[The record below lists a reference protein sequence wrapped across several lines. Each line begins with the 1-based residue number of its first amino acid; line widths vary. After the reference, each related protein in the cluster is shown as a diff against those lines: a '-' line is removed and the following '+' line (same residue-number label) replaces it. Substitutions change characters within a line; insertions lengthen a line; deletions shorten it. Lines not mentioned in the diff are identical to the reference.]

1 MKKSVCFF
9 ALLSALFFSFTAGAE
24 AAGEAQKARV
34 MGQRLVELFTPES
47 ISVTIS
53 DGGGFAWVEAKG
65 AVIDKI
71 RVEDLKLRAM
81 IKNDGEKFDMNDK
94 DALAKQILM
103 SRGELTLLEKDV
115 NKLFS
120 GDIETKGFSNLVFDF
135 KPDGFTANG
144 VFTAQF
150 LFTIKIRLRAHG
162 NLALQ
167 PDGVYI
173 ENVKIYT
180 EGVPTPDGLVK
191 MVTDRINPLL
201 SFSKIPFPTE
211 FKTVIMNDSA
221 AVLTGNPEKFEGG
234 KTWRWNK
241 KQEAVK
247 TSAPL
252 SAAG

>member
-1 MKKSVCFF
+1 MKKSICSF
-9 ALLSALFFSFTAGAE
+9 AALCVLFCSFTAGAE
-24 AAGEAQKARV
+24 AAGEAQKARE

-53 DGGGFAWVEAKG
+53 AGGGFAWVEAKG

-135 KPDGFTANG
+135 KPDGFTAQG

-150 LFTIKIRLRAHG
+150 LFTIRIRLRAQGH
-162 NLALQ
+162 LALQ
-167 PDGVYI
+167 PDGIYI
-173 ENVKIYT
+173 EDVRIYT
-180 EGVPTPDGLVK
+180 EGVQTPDGLVK

-201 SFSKIPFPTE
+201 SFAKIPFPTE
-211 FKTVIMNDSA
+211 FKTVTMTDNA
-221 AVLTGNPEKFEGG
+221 AILTGNPEKFEGG
-234 KTWRWNK
+234 QTWRWK
-241 KQEAVK
+241 KK
-247 TSAPL
+247 
-252 SAAG
+252 

>member
-1 MKKSVCFF
+1 MKKSICFL
-9 ALLSALFFSFTAGAE
+9 AVLCVLSLSLTAGAE
-24 AAGEAQKARV
+24 AAGESQKARE

-47 ISVTIS
+47 INVTIS

-81 IKNDGEKFDMNDK
+81 IKNDGEKIDINDK

-103 SRGELTLLEKDV
+103 SHGELTLLEKDV

-120 GDIETKGFSNLVFDF
+120 GDIETKGFSGLVFDF
-135 KPDGFTANG
+135 KPKGFTARG

-150 LFTIKIRLRAHG
+150 LFTIKIRLRAQG

-167 PDGVYI
+167 PNGVYI

-180 EGVPTPDGLVK
+180 EGVETPGGLVK

-201 SFSKIPFPTE
+201 SFDKIPFPTE
-211 FKTVIMNDSA
+211 FKTVVMTEEA
-221 AVLTGNPEKFEGG
+221 AMLTGNPEKFEGG
-234 KTWRWNK
+234 KTWRWK
-241 KQEAVK
+241 KKPEAAK
-247 TSAPL
+247 TSTSL
-252 SAAG
+252 SANS

>member
-1 MKKSVCFF
+1 MKKSIYVLA
-9 ALLSALFFSFTAGAE
+9 ALCVLSLSLTAGAE
-24 AAGEAQKARV
+24 ASGESRKARE

-135 KPDGFTANG
+135 KPKGFTAQG
-144 VFTAQF
+144 VFTTQL
-150 LFTIKIRLRAHG
+150 LFTIKIRLRAQG

-167 PDGVYI
+167 PNGIYV

-201 SFSKIPFPTE
+201 SFDKIPFPTE
-211 FKTVIMNDSA
+211 FKTVVMTDNA
-221 AVLTGNPEKFEGG
+221 AILTGNPEKFEGG
-234 KTWRWNK
+234 RSWRWKK
-241 KQEAVK
+241 KQEAVQAP
-247 TSAPL
+247 APL
-252 SAAG
+252 SVNN

>member
-1 MKKSVCFF
+1 MKKIIYCLAVLCV
-9 ALLSALFFSFTAGAE
+9 LSFSFTAGAE
-24 AAGEAQKARV
+24 AFGEAQKARE
-34 MGQRLVELFTPES
+34 MGQRLIELFTPES

-53 DGGGFAWVEAKG
+53 DGGGFAWVEARG

-81 IKNDGEKFDMNDK
+81 IKNDGKKIDINDK

-135 KPDGFTANG
+135 KPKGFTAQG
-144 VFTAQF
+144 VFTTKV
-150 LFTIKIRLRAHG
+150 LFTVKIRLRAQG
-162 NLALQ
+162 NLALH
-167 PDGVYI
+167 PNGIYI

-180 EGVPTPDGLVK
+180 EGVPTPDGLVR

-201 SFSKIPFPTE
+201 SFDKIPFPTE
-211 FKTVIMNDSA
+211 FKTVVMTDDA
-221 AVLTGNPEKFEGG
+221 AILTGSPEKFEGG
-234 KTWRWNK
+234 RTWRWK
-241 KQEAVK
+241 KKPDAAK
-247 TSAPL
+247 ASASL
-252 SAAG
+252 LNNN

>member
-1 MKKSVCFF
+1 MRKSIYFLAVLC
-9 ALLSALFFSFTAGAE
+9 ALSFSFTAAAE
-24 AAGEAQKARV
+24 ASGEAQKARE

-53 DGGGFAWVEAKG
+53 SGGGFAWVEAKG

-94 DALAKQILM
+94 DALARQILM

-115 NKLFS
+115 NRLFS
-120 GDIETKGFSNLVFDF
+120 GDIETKGFSDLVFDF
-135 KPDGFTANG
+135 KPDGFKANG

-150 LFTIKIRLRAHG
+150 LFTIKIRLRAQG

-167 PDGVYI
+167 PNGIYI

-180 EGVPTPDGLVK
+180 EGVETPNGLVK

-201 SFSKIPFPTE
+201 SFDKIPFPTE
-211 FKTVIMNDSA
+211 FKTVVMTDDA
-221 AVLTGNPEKFEGG
+221 AILTGNPERFEGG
-234 KTWRWNK
+234 KTWRWK
-241 KQEAVK
+241 KKPDGAK
-247 TSAPL
+247 AAAPVT
-252 SAAG
+252 G